1 MAGVIGV
8 FTSSSNG
15 LMDKNLKPMYL
26 DFYNTNRCIKAFRIT
41 NYSSELIFLYAVH
54 HVHNTAYSLR
64 ICEIN
69 YNRNKENWYFNS
81 TMLLGESNVYEGM
94 YINDNFEV
102 YAQTEKDASLFILP
116 LCGFNYS
123 LINEQSEKLD
133 ISSLT
138 RLI

>member
-1 MAGVIGV
+1 
-8 FTSSSNG
+8 
-15 LMDKNLKPMYL
+15 MYL

-54 HVHNTAYSLR
+54 HVHNTAYTLR

-69 YNRNKENWYFNS
+69 YNRNKQTYSFTS
-81 TMLLGESNVYEGM
+81 SLLLGEANGYEEM
-94 YINDNFEV
+94 YINDNLEV
-102 YAQTEKDASLFILP
+102 YAQTYNDASLFILP

-123 LINEQSEKLD
+123 LINEQSERLD
-133 ISSLT
+133 LSSLT

>member
-26 DFYNTNRCIKAFRIT
+26 DFYNTNRCIKAFKIT
-41 NYSSELIFLYAVH
+41 NYSSELIFLYAAH
-54 HVHNTAYSLR
+54 HVHNTAYTLR

-69 YNRNKENWYFNS
+69 YNRNKQTYSFTS
-81 TMLLGESNVYEGM
+81 SLLLGEANGYEEM
-94 YINDNFEV
+94 YINDNLEV
-102 YAQTEKDASLFILP
+102 YAQTSNDASLFILP

-133 ISSLT
+133 LSSLT